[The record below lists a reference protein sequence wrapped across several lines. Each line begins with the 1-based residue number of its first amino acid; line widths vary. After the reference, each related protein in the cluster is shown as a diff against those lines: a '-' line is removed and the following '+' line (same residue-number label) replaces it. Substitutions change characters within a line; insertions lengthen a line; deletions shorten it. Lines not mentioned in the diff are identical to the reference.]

1 MRLDQLP
8 NTLRGQGVKVAV
20 IDSGCTNAHPDLTQ
34 VSRGYDI
41 VNKSISTATW
51 NVDTLAHGSHC
62 TGLIAGLDS
71 AGGIRG
77 FAPDAEIHV
86 CKLFP
91 GG

>member
-1 MRLDQLP
+1 M
-8 NTLRGQGVKVAV
+8 KVAV
-20 IDSGCTNAHPDLTQ
+20 IDSGCTNTHSDLTQ
-34 VSRGYDI
+34 VSRGYNI

-51 NVDTLAHGSHC
+51 NVDTLAHDSHC

-86 CKLFP
+86 RELFP